1 MTLVVNSS
9 LQIRHAI
16 LAIFFVL
23 SILTS
28 QLFSW
33 LQNGQLNMVSNGAVG
48 FFETGVRLLFL
59 FAMMAAEFQ
68 NKSVKYPAKIKAFS
82 QEEC

>member
-1 MTLVVNSS
+1 MVVNSS

-16 LAIFFVL
+16 LAMFLVL

-33 LQNGQLNMVSNGAVG
+33 LQKGQLNIVSKGEVG
-48 FFETGVRLLFL
+48 FLEMVVRLLFL
-59 FAMMAAEFQ
+59 LAMLDM
-68 NKSVKYPAKIKAFS
+68 S
-82 QEEC
+82 